1 VNAGRGIRRLGR
13 VIVHNWPLK
22 LGAVILATL
31 MFAGLVASQDSNTY
45 PGPIPVFVENQ
56 PPDTVLTNQLRD
68 VEQIRYLAP
77 AEVGNL
83 RAEDFHATV
92 DLADVVPDG
101 NPVTVRVNVTAVDPR
116 VTILEVR
123 PRSIQVILDQ
133 KISKEVP
140 VVVDLSDPPEG
151 LEIGEVTVSP
161 EVVTVTGPS
170 AQVNLVV
177 AARVSATIDAS
188 AVNVDRDVQPVPV
201 DQSGEVVT
209 NVDLDPGLVN
219 IKVPV
224 YENLQNRTVPV
235 NPTVTGTPGAGF
247 RISSVEVAP
256 LVVTVEG
263 DLDQLQA
270 LVAADTAPVAVSGA
284 TRDVTAEVA
293 YALPTGVTP
302 VGAQMARVTVHIQ
315 PVTETRTFTAGLRL
329 DGRQPDLL
337 YEPSETQV
345 LLTLYGS
352 SADLDRLDTSP
363 IVISLNVAA
372 LEPGVNEVPVVPSLP
387 SAITVAA
394 ISPETVTV
402 TVTPRPTLTP
412 SPGTSGEPGP
422 GASAPGS
429 SVPSPAPT
437 PTPAG

>member
-1 VNAGRGIRRLGR
+1 MNAGRGLRRLGR

-22 LGAVILATL
+22 LGAVLLATL
-31 MFAGLVASQDSNTY
+31 LYAGLVASQDSNTY
-45 PGPIPVFVENQ
+45 PGPVPVFVENQ

-77 AEVGNL
+77 AEVGGL
-83 RAEDFHATV
+83 SAEDFRATV
-92 DLADVVPDG
+92 DLADVEPDG
-101 NPVTVRVNVTAVDPR
+101 SPVTVRVNVTAVDPR

-123 PRSIQVILDQ
+123 PRSIQVTLDQ
-133 KISKEVP
+133 KISKQVA
-140 VVVDLSDPPEG
+140 VVVDVSEPPDG

-161 EVVTVTGPS
+161 EEVTVTGPS
-170 AQVNLVV
+170 TQVNLVV

-188 AVNVDRDVQPVPV
+188 AVNVDRDVQPDPV
-201 DQSGEVVT
+201 DQSGEVVM

-284 TRDVTAEVA
+284 TRDVTADVA

-302 VGAQMARVTVHIQ
+302 VGAQTARVTVRIQ
-315 PVTETRTFTAGLRL
+315 PVTETRTFTAGIRL

-337 YEPSETQV
+337 YEASETQV

-352 SADLDRLDTSP
+352 SADLDRLDASP

-402 TVTPRPTLTP
+402 TVTPRPTPTP
-412 SPGTSGEPGP
+412 SPGTSGEPSP
-422 GASAPGS
+422 GASAPASVAPS
-429 SVPSPAPT
+429 ST
-437 PTPAG
+437 PTPAPAG